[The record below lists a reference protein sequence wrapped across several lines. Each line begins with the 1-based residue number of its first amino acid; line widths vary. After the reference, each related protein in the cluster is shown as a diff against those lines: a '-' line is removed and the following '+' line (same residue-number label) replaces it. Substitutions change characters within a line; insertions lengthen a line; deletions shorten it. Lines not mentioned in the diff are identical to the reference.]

1 MYSIYCKNKNVSKV
15 YLVGRES
22 YVTRI
27 LYLFVQIY
35 ISECFWGYNYG
46 MFLSI
51 KRKFSSALMNTVI
64 LLVFLFCLY
73 LGKQVK
79 ITWYE
84 NIDHYNWL
92 VEQVSDLNQQ
102 YQKANRLQSYLTELE
117 DLITFTDKLQHGA
130 EGVNQDFKLVQ
141 SAMKDS
147 LKINLKHEN

>member
-1 MYSIYCKNKNVSKV
+1 
-15 YLVGRES
+15 
-22 YVTRI
+22 
-27 LYLFVQIY
+27 
-35 ISECFWGYNYG
+35 

-73 LGKQVK
+73 LGKQV
-79 ITWYE
+79 
-84 NIDHYNWL
+84 
-92 VEQVSDLNQQ
+92 SDLYQQ

-130 EGVNQDFKLVQ
+130 EGVNHDFKLVQ